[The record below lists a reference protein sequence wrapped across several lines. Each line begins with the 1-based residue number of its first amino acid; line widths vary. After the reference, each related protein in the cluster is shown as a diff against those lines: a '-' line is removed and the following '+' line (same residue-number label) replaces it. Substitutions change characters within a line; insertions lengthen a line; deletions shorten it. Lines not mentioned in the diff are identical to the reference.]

1 MPHWAAISRWVRGGR
16 AFRPYRR
23 VMIMASR
30 SSRHRL
36 THRRTL
42 AQESR
47 ASSSSS
53 ILSSTLMVSISDREL
68 PSPSPSMESD
78 RETSPC
84 SFRWARKCIRL
95 SFSIQREA

>member
-23 VMIMASR
+23 D
-30 SSRHRL
+30 RL

-84 SFRWARKCIRL
+84 SFRWARKCIRISFAIL
-95 SFSIQREA
+95 S

>member
-53 ILSSTLMVSISDREL
+53 ILSSTLMVSTVSYTHL
-68 PSPSPSMESD
+68 YNKM
-78 RETSPC
+78 
-84 SFRWARKCIRL
+84 ARANRMG
-95 SFSIQREA
+95 